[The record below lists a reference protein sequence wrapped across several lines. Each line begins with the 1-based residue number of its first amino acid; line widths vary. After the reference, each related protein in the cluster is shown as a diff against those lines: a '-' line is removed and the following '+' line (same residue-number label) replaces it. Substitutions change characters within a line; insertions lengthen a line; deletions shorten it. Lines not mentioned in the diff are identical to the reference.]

1 MSLIGALDA
10 YSTGAPGSA
19 EVCQS
24 MFPGHGV
31 DAQTTQPPFVIQL
44 SKKTFS
50 EGGDK
55 IGGTNLF
62 NALCLYAYARHSHL
76 KYPKV
81 SHRTIKDLKQVITVL
96 QFVEV
101 SSRIYNQKFHLT
113 ATHQSSCDMLA
124 DQLHGSIG
132 SSLLNIKSCVA

>member
-10 YSTGAPGSA
+10 YSTGAPDSA

-55 IGGTNLF
+55 IGGTNH
-62 NALCLYAYARHSHL
+62 LCFMPLCICTSQSF
-76 KYPKV
+76 KV
-81 SHRTIKDLKQVITVL
+81 S
-96 QFVEV
+96 
-101 SSRIYNQKFHLT
+101 
-113 ATHQSSCDMLA
+113 
-124 DQLHGSIG
+124 
-132 SSLLNIKSCVA
+132 